1 MISQKIT
8 YPLVSIMIPTYGQD
22 QYIEQTVKT
31 ALSQDY
37 PNVEIIISDD
47 CSPDDT
53 QKICVKLAKDDARI
67 KYFRNSKNLGRVKNY
82 NETLYNRVKGEYV
95 LNLDGDD
102 LLIDDHFISEAVF
115 TIQKHNKINK
125 ENVLFYTACKAFI
138 LPTKKIKFVHKISQK
153 LEITSGRDFILNL
166 FSKYYFSHLTTL
178 YRRDEAL
185 NSHFYDLNIIS
196 SDLDSLGRLAA
207 KNEGVVIA
215 SKKVVGQWINTGFNE
230 SKKPNVLAQIENLV
244 WIERVG
250 AQLKKNVNTF
260 TLVKWKFRMRY
271 YYSSFILKSII
282 KSKSLNY
289 TILEKIYKS
298 RAVIPMI
305 CFSIIFPFN
314 KIIDTWR
321 N

>member
-1 MISQKIT
+1 M
-8 YPLVSIMIPTYGQD
+8 
-22 QYIEQTVKT
+22 
-31 ALSQDY
+31 
-37 PNVEIIISDD
+37 
-47 CSPDDT
+47 
-53 QKICVKLAKDDARI
+53 
-67 KYFRNSKNLGRVKNY
+67 
-82 NETLYNRVKGEYV
+82 
-95 LNLDGDD
+95 
-102 LLIDDHFISEAVF
+102 
-115 TIQKHNKINK
+115 
-125 ENVLFYTACKAFI
+125 
-138 LPTKKIKFVHKISQK
+138 
-153 LEITSGRDFILNL
+153 
-166 FSKYYFSHLTTL
+166 
-178 YRRDEAL
+178 
-185 NSHFYDLNIIS
+185 
-196 SDLDSLGRLAA
+196 GRLAA